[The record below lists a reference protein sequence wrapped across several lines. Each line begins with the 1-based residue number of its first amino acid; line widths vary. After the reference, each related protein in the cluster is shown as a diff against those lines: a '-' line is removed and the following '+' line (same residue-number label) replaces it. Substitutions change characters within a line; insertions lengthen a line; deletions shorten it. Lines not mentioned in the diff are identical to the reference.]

1 MKFSKAVTIE
11 TGAAFLAGVV
21 LLLGALL
28 WSDKKPQVEKT
39 DFSVTYIG
47 GRMVYLGL
55 GPKLYDLAEQKKLK
69 DSLLKDSEP
78 LIFEHPPFEA
88 LLLSPLGALPYQT
101 AYFVW
106 GLINI
111 AIWVALPWLLRPYA
125 PVPKEPLAY
134 FTLWILFAPL
144 GTALFEGQT
153 SLLVLLLYSLS
164 FICLKRGRDFQ
175 SGLALGFALFKF
187 QFVVPFALIFI
198 LRRKWSFLKGFLSTA
213 TVLAVLSLAAVGGQ
227 GLLSYI
233 HLLTSVASNP
243 DNSSYGAVVGMATVE
258 GFVHAVFGGILGR
271 SVSFLVVAAISGLLV
286 LWAAKKWS
294 DAEKA
299 NDQRG
304 CDLAFA
310 ASVVVSLVTGFHMFT
325 HDLSP
330 LMLAM
335 LLVAAHVGD
344 SEREWLRYALL
355 GCLTLFWIP
364 PVYFVLLSQDVFY
377 LLFPVL
383 LAFAV
388 GAVKLA
394 ETLKSTPHLLQSAP
408 LTESVQGASE
418 A

>member
-1 MKFSKAVTIE
+1 VKFSTAVTIE
-11 TGAAFLAGVV
+11 TGTAFLAAVV

-28 WSDKKPQVEKT
+28 WSDKEPQVQKT

-47 GRMVYLGL
+47 SRMVYLGL

-69 DSLLKDSEP
+69 DSLLKNSDP

-101 AYFVW
+101 AYFIW

-111 AIWVALPWLLRPYA
+111 AIWITLPWLLRPYA

-134 FTLWILFAPL
+134 FALWILFAPL
-144 GTALFEGQT
+144 GTAMYEGQS

-164 FICLKRGRDFQ
+164 FICLKRGKDFQ

-213 TVLAVLSLAAVGGQ
+213 TVLAVLSLTAVGGQ
-227 GLLSYI
+227 GLLRYI

-243 DNSSYGAVVGMATVE
+243 DNSSYGAAVGMATVE
-258 GFVHAVFGGILGR
+258 GFVHAVFGKVLGR
-271 SVSFLVVAAISGLLV
+271 FVSFLVVAAISGLLV
-286 LWAAKKWS
+286 LWAAQKWNS
-294 DAEKA
+294 AERA
-299 NDQRG
+299 DDQRG
-304 CDLAFA
+304 SDLAFA

-335 LLVAAHVGD
+335 LLVAAHVAD
-344 SEREWLRYALL
+344 SEREWLRYALF

-364 PVYFVLLSQDVFY
+364 PIYFVLLGHDLFY

-388 GAVKLA
+388 GSVKLA
-394 ETLKSTPHLLQSAP
+394 KTLKSTPHLFQSVP
-408 LTESVQGASE
+408 LVESVQGASE

>member
-1 MKFSKAVTIE
+1 MKFSNAVTIE
-11 TGAAFLAGVV
+11 TGAAFLAAIV

-28 WSDKKPQVEKT
+28 WSDKEPQVQKT

-47 GRMVYLGL
+47 SRMVYLGL

-101 AYFVW
+101 AYFIW
-106 GLINI
+106 GLINL
-111 AIWVALPWLLRPYA
+111 AIWVTLPWLLRPYA
-125 PVPKEPLAY
+125 HVPKEPLAY
-134 FTLWILFAPL
+134 FTLWMLFAPL
-144 GTALFEGQT
+144 GAAMFEGQS

-198 LRRKWSFLKGFLSTA
+198 LRRKWSFLKGFLSSA
-213 TVLAVLSLAAVGGQ
+213 AVLAVLSLAAVGGQ
-227 GLLSYI
+227 GFSRYL
-233 HLLTSVASNP
+233 HLLTSVASHP
-243 DNSSYGAVVGMATVE
+243 DNSSYGAVVGMATVV
-258 GFVHAVFGGILGR
+258 GFVHALFGRVLGK
-271 SVSFLVVAAISGLLV
+271 SVSFLVVAAISGWLV
-286 LWAAKKWS
+286 LWAAQEWS
-294 DAEKA
+294 SAEKA
-299 NDQRG
+299 GDPRG
-304 CDLAFA
+304 SDLAFA
-310 ASVVVSLVTGFHMFT
+310 ASVVISLVTGFHMFT

-335 LLVAAHVGD
+335 LLVAAHVAHSD
-344 SEREWLRYALL
+344 RKWLRYALL

-364 PVYFVLLSQDVFY
+364 PVYFVLLSYGLFY

-388 GAVKLA
+388 GALKLTKA
-394 ETLKSTPHLLQSAP
+394 LKSTPHLFRPAP
-408 LTESVQGASE
+408 LVEPVEGASE